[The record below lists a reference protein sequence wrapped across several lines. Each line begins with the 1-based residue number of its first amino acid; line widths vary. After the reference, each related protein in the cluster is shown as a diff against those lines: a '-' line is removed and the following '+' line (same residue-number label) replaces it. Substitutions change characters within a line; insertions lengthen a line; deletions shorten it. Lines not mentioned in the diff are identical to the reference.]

1 MNGHKTW
8 NLGRL
13 VGIAR
18 HSAQDK
24 MNTLETL
31 GEDCD
36 KN

>member
-1 MNGHKTW
+1 MNEHKTW
-8 NLGRL
+8 NMGRL

-18 HSAQDK
+18 HK
-24 MNTLETL
+24 MNILETL